1 MTGDTAEPQAFSIGG
16 RRVLLCSCGGTV
28 PLDGTAIARL
38 ADGIGLTDEDGAEP
52 RIHHAL
58 CLEAPATLRRLGAGD
73 APPLIACG
81 QEVAALRAAWAASG
95 AQGEPLFADIRDAG
109 GWSDEA
115 DRATPKMLALLAAAL
130 VETPAPD
137 LLSVGPSRAVVV
149 LGHEQQ
155 AVGAAA
161 RLAENFDVTLV
172 LEPGAEVLPSARASY
187 RTRLGRLRAAS
198 GAIGRFHL
206 DLAEHAV
213 AAPWSRDRLLPGSQV
228 TAGLAADLVLDL
240 RGVPGPFPAARLG
253 WLRADP
259 ARPGAVAEA
268 LLDLQDM
275 AGAIAVPRAVEQRRE
290 RCVHAAAGRVTCTRC
305 LDVCPTGALTSAGAA
320 VALDPLI
327 CGGCGGCAA
336 VCPTAALR
344 YAAPPL
350 AVTLRRAAVLLNVYR
365 AAGGEGAVLLL
376 HDGGASAEA
385 LAALARRGPGLPAHV
400 LPLAVPHPTQLGAEP
415 LLTML
420 ALGAMRLLV
429 WDAGPDA
436 AAEGAGLRT
445 AMAMAEAML
454 AAIGFGAGRLGRIDE
469 QDPLLLCAA
478 LGDDPCGDAV
488 PPAEALDLDSAP
500 EARLRASLDHLAAAA
515 GVAASEVALPSG
527 APCGGVDVSAACTLC
542 LACTRA
548 CPTGALEGEPR
559 SQVLTFQESACVQCG
574 LCAAVCPEQAITLR
588 PRLAPDAA
596 LRRVLVQDEVAICA
610 KCGRPYGGRRTID
623 RVIARLRQVS
633 PGLPQRELDRLR
645 SCDACRIGF

>member
-1 MTGDTAEPQAFSIGG
+1 MTGPVAVPPALSIGG
-16 RRVLLCSCGGTV
+16 RRVLLCSCGGTI
-28 PLDGTAIARL
+28 PLDGAEIARL
-38 ADGIGLTDEDGAEP
+38 ADRIGLTDEDGAAP
-52 RIHHAL
+52 SIHHAL
-58 CLEAPATLRRLGAGD
+58 CLEAATALRRAGEGE

-81 QEVAALRAAWAASG
+81 QEVAALRAAWAASD
-95 AQGEPLFADIRDAG
+95 AQGEPLFVDIRDAG

-137 LLSVGPSRAVVV
+137 LLSVGPARSVVV
-149 LGHEQQ
+149 LGHGQQ
-155 AVGAAA
+155 AFDAAA
-161 RLAENFDVTLV
+161 RLADDFDVTLV
-172 LEPGAEVLPSARASY
+172 LEPGAEVLASARIAH
-187 RTRLGRLRAAS
+187 RTRLGRLRTAS

-213 AAPWSRDRLLPGSQV
+213 VAPWSRDGVLPESAV
-228 TAGLAADLVLDL
+228 TTGLAADLVLDL
-240 RGVPGPFPAARLG
+240 RGVPGPFPTARLG

-259 ARPGAVAEA
+259 ARAGAVAEA

-290 RCVHAAAGRVTCTRC
+290 RCVHSAAGRVTCTRC

-327 CGGCGGCAA
+327 CGGCGGCTA

-350 AVTLRRAAVLLNVYR
+350 TVTLRRAAVMLDVYR

-376 HDGGASAEA
+376 HDGGANADVLS
-385 LAALARRGPGLPAHV
+385 ALARRGPGLPAHV
-400 LPLAVPHPTQLGAEP
+400 LPLALPHPTQLAAEP

-420 ALGAMRLLV
+420 ALGAARVLV
-429 WDAGPDA
+429 CDA
-436 AAEGAGLRT
+436 APEAEAEAAGLRS
-445 AMAMAEAML
+445 AMRMADAML
-454 AAIGFGAGRLGRIDE
+454 AAIGLGAGRLGCVDAR
-469 QDPLLLCAA
+469 DPHSLHVA
-478 LGDDPCGDAV
+478 LGDGGPVDQL
-488 PPAEALDLDSAP
+488 PPSEALDLTGSP
-500 EARLRASLDHLAAAA
+500 EVRLRASLDHLAAVSGLA
-515 GVAASEVALPSG
+515 GSAVALPAG
-527 APCGGVDVSAACTLC
+527 APCGGLDVSDACTLC

-548 CPTGALEGEPR
+548 CPTGALDGVPR
-559 SQVLTFQESACVQCG
+559 DQVLTFQESACVQCG

-596 LRRVLVQDEVAICA
+596 LRRVLVHDEVALCA
-610 KCGRPYGGRRTID
+610 SCGRPFGGRRTIEG
-623 RVIARLRQVS
+623 VIARLRQVS
-633 PGLPQRELDRLR
+633 PGLPQRELERLR
-645 SCDACRIGF
+645 SCDACRIDS